1 MSSTPHD
8 RPATAKRIKFII
20 GGVVIVAAI
29 AFLIISSTINNAQY
43 FLTIDELLGRGT
55 AVQGQAVRISGAV
68 IGSTIHYDPQSLNLN
83 FTIADIPA
91 DNNLIEQQGGLADAL
106 HAAVIDP
113 SRTRLQVVY
122 HGPRPDLLNDEAQA
136 IITGHLGTDG
146 TFYADALL
154 LKCPTRYEDALPA
167 QVETPTP

>member
-8 RPATAKRIKFII
+8 RPATAKRLKFII

-29 AFLIISSTINNAQY
+29 TFLIISSTINNAQY

-68 IGSTIHYDPQSLNLN
+68 VGSTIQYDPQSLNLT
-83 FTIADIPA
+83 FTIANIPA
-91 DNNLIEQQGGLADAL
+91 DNNLIEEQGGLAAAL

-136 IITGHLGTDG
+136 IVTGHLGTDG
-146 TFYADALL
+146 TFYADELL
-154 LKCPTRYEDALPA
+154 LKCPTRYEDSLPA
-167 QVETPTP
+167 QAETPTT